1 MITNLEYLKT
11 AIEALE
17 AGQSPMNSAKILGT
31 MKFICE
37 QNIERIQL
45 ELVDNVEARLYN
57 TNTENTKER

>member
-1 MITNLEYLKT
+1 VITNLEYLKT

-17 AGQSPMNSAKILGT
+17 AGQSPMIAAKILGT